1 MALVNCSMDKK
12 AVTVPIA
19 GNGNTDVASIILE
32 IIPDSGYVVAAR
44 DFVSGAIPSGGAI
57 ASITLSDTAT
67 SGGPQN
73 DGSYTAGNK
82 VKVLVD
88 FNNSHT
94 FSESVVLDIN
104 PSGSATIDYL
114 TPVKLQGTFAVPAS
128 PVKCTFV
135 ASNVTDFAS
144 SGASNDFYI
153 YDNPGDT
160 ATVMNMT
167 IAATSGDF
175 LNVKPTVVISNSSS
189 IVLDEDYDISS
200 VETYDSSNRLTQVV
214 YTIKTN
220 LSTANRSGDLITFAG
235 SGADIPG
242 ADRKIYAFKMDTSNA
257 GLLGV
262 NRRLEIYGDVGA
274 QFRIKIQR
282 GTKPGSIS
290 TITNL
295 FGGTGYTASNGVA
308 TISSGSGSGATVNIS
323 VGSGGVIT
331 SATINNAGSGYSEG
345 EVLTISGGN
354 ANASITIKLVF
365 TVDTNDGIYVFD
377 NSKTTIADIFEPSS
391 SSTTYPSVIDQS
403 NGSYDPA
410 TNPYTLDATGLF
422 FRNILIPADADGKVY
437 RFTIIPESGT
447 TVDPSTPG
455 IDTGPDPD
463 VVTFDIIRKGFSSF
477 IASYDAPSRS
487 GLTNTIKHYNYLLDD
502 KGTTTPRGRKDSVA
516 GTETDVHSYS
526 LVVTDDN
533 EDFHLPNQ
541 KDSYILNELN
551 YTETLDGG
559 EILRPTITADIRAT
573 DDGFFAGAIQATG
586 YSSHTHA
593 QSHEATTAIVLTLE
607 QRQALTDK
615 TSFNAFSFRSAFTV
629 VGSNNFFKIKF
640 FTTDTVP
647 VYKSQTIEVSS
658 TFFVSG
664 DIDSDGTVNQ
674 QNTAT
679 IAAPALNRRKLYIN
693 GENLN
698 ILSWGSSDMTLAHNL
713 DSFAFKTAQSS
724 ITTLDLEIN
733 IGHIVS
739 KFINSIGRNATY
751 AAGNYSA
758 SILISNNN
766 QGSYSKQN
774 ITTSTT
780 HAKITVSNAYI
791 NARDLL
797 PVNFDTSNY
806 KLLFTAGGGSSSE
819 LSSVALSVPNQPA
832 TSLTSAAT
840 LDRNLAI
847 GSGSPTKTFDVIIA
861 FGDTL
866 ESLNS
871 STAYVLNCVVNHR
884 LTKTAY
890 QDVGDAEEYFGGST
904 GGVDLAE
911 F

>member
-1 MALVNCSMDKK
+1 MALINCSMDKK
-12 AVTVPIA
+12 AVTV
-19 GNGNTDVASIILE
+19 ASGSSNVTSLELE

-44 DFVSGAIPSGGAI
+44 DFVAGNNPNDTVIQ
-57 ASITLSDTAT
+57 SITLSDTAT

-73 DGSYTAGNK
+73 DGSYTTGNK
-82 VKVLVD
+82 VKVVVD
-88 FNNSHT
+88 FKNGYT
-94 FSESVVLDIN
+94 FNQSIVLDIN

-135 ASNVTDFAS
+135 AFNVTDFAS

-220 LSTANRSGDLITFAG
+220 LSTTNRSGDLITFAG

-242 ADRKIYAFKMDTSNA
+242 ADKKIYAFKMDTSNA
-257 GLLGV
+257 GLLSV

-274 QFRIKIQR
+274 QFRIKMQR
-282 GTKPGSIS
+282 GT
-290 TITNL
+290 
-295 FGGTGYTASNGVA
+295 
-308 TISSGSGSGATVNIS
+308 
-323 VGSGGVIT
+323 
-331 SATINNAGSGYSEG
+331 
-345 EVLTISGGN
+345 ISGTTF
-354 ANASITIKLVF
+354 TI
-365 TVDTNDGIYVFD
+365 DTNDGIYVFD
-377 NSKTTIADIFEPSS
+377 NSRTTIADIFEPSS
-391 SSTTYPSVIDQS
+391 SSTTYPSEIQS
-403 NGSYDPA
+403 NGTYDPA

-422 FRNILIPADADGKVY
+422 FRNILIPADVEGKVY

-463 VVTFDIIRKGFSSF
+463 VITFDIIRKGFSSF
-477 IASYDAPSRS
+477 IASYAAPSRA
-487 GLTNTIKHYNYLLDD
+487 GLSNTIKYYNYLLDD
-502 KGTTTPRGRKDSVA
+502 KGTTTPRGRKDSAA

-541 KDSYILNELN
+541 KDSYVLNELN
-551 YTETLDGG
+551 YTETLLGG

-593 QSHEATTAIVLTLE
+593 ESHETTTAIVLTLE

-615 TSFNAFSFRSAFTV
+615 TSFNAFSFRNAFTV
-629 VGSNNFFKIKF
+629 VGSSNFFKIKF

-647 VYKSQTIEVSS
+647 VYKSQTIEISS
-658 TFFVSG
+658 TLSVSG
-664 DIDSDGTVNQ
+664 GIDSDGTVNQ
-674 QNTAT
+674 QNTTT
-679 IAAPALNRRKLYIN
+679 ISAPALNRKKLYIN

-724 ITTLDLEIN
+724 TTTLDLEIN

-739 KFINSIGRNATY
+739 KFINSVGRNATY
-751 AAGNYSA
+751 ARGNYNT
-758 SILISNNN
+758 SILISNDD

-791 NARDLL
+791 DARDLL
-797 PVNFDTSNY
+797 PVNFNTNNY
-806 KLLFTAGGGSSSE
+806 ELLFTAGSGSSSE
-819 LSSVALSVPNQPA
+819 LSSVNLNVPSQPA

-840 LDRNLAI
+840 LDRKLAI
-847 GSGSPTKTFDVIIA
+847 GSGSPTKTFEVIIEFNNA
-861 FGDTL
+861 L
-866 ESLNS
+866 VSLNS
-871 STAYVLNCVVNHR
+871 STTYVLDCVINHR
-884 LTKTAY
+884 LSDSY
-890 QDVGDAEEYFGGST
+890 QSVEDAEEYFGGST
-904 GGVDLAE
+904 GGVESATY
-911 F
+911 

>member
-19 GNGNTDVASIILE
+19 GNGNTNVASIILE

-88 FNNSHT
+88 FNNSYT
-94 FSESVVLDIN
+94 FNESVVLDIN

-135 ASNVTDFAS
+135 ASNVADFAS

-189 IVLDEDYDISS
+189 IVLDEDYDVSS

-220 LSTANRSGDLITFAG
+220 LSTTSRSGDLITFAG

-242 ADRKIYAFKMDTSNA
+242 ADKKIYAFKMDTSNA
-257 GLLGV
+257 GLLSV

-274 QFRIKIQR
+274 QFRIKMQR
-282 GTKPGSIS
+282 GT
-290 TITNL
+290 
-295 FGGTGYTASNGVA
+295 
-308 TISSGSGSGATVNIS
+308 
-323 VGSGGVIT
+323 
-331 SATINNAGSGYSEG
+331 
-345 EVLTISGGN
+345 ISGTTF
-354 ANASITIKLVF
+354 TI
-365 TVDTNDGIYVFD
+365 DTNDGIYVFD
-377 NSKTTIADIFEPSS
+377 NSRTTIADIFEPSS
-391 SSTTYPSVIDQS
+391 SSTTYPSEIQS
-403 NGSYDPA
+403 NGTYDPA

-422 FRNILIPADADGKVY
+422 FRNILIPADVEGKVY

-447 TVDPSTPG
+447 TVDPSTLG

-463 VVTFDIIRKGFSSF
+463 VITFDIIRKGFSSF
-477 IASYDAPSRS
+477 IASYAAPSRA
-487 GLTNTIKHYNYLLDD
+487 GLSNTIKYYNYLLDD
-502 KGTTTPRGRKDSVA
+502 KGTTTPRGRKDSAA

-541 KDSYILNELN
+541 KDSYVLNELN
-551 YTETLDGG
+551 YTETLLGG

-593 QSHEATTAIVLTLE
+593 ESHETTTAIVLTLE

-615 TSFNAFSFRSAFTV
+615 TSFNAFSFRNAFTV
-629 VGSNNFFKIKF
+629 AGSNNFFKIKF

-647 VYKSQTIEVSS
+647 VYKSQTIEISS
-658 TFFVSG
+658 TLSVSG
-664 DIDSDGTVNQ
+664 GIDSDGTVNQ
-674 QNTAT
+674 QNTTT
-679 IAAPALNRRKLYIN
+679 ISAPALNRKKLYIN

-698 ILSWGSSDMTLAHNL
+698 ILSWGSNDMTLAHNL

-724 ITTLDLEIN
+724 TTTLDLEIN

-739 KFINSIGRNATY
+739 KFINSVGRNATY
-751 AAGNYSA
+751 ARGNYNT
-758 SILISNNN
+758 SILISNDD

-791 NARDLL
+791 DARDLL
-797 PVNFDTSNY
+797 PVNFNTNNY
-806 KLLFTAGGGSSSE
+806 ELLFTAGSGSSSE
-819 LSSVALSVPNQPA
+819 LSSVTLSVPSQPA

-847 GSGSPTKTFDVIIA
+847 GSGSPIKTFEVIIA
-861 FGDTL
+861 FNNALT
-866 ESLNS
+866 SLSS
-871 STAYVLNCVVNHR
+871 STTYVLDCVINHR
-884 LTKTAY
+884 LSDSY
-890 QDVGDAEEYFGGST
+890 QSVEDAEEYFGGST
-904 GGVDLAE
+904 GGVESATY
-911 F
+911 

>member
-1 MALVNCSMDKK
+1 MEKRTVVVDTSTLNSPPG
-12 AVTVPIA
+12 VTSV
-19 GNGNTDVASIILE
+19 TLE

-44 DFVSGAIPSGGAI
+44 DFVAGANPDTTGNII
-57 ASITLSDTAT
+57 DSITLADSES

-73 DGSYTAGNK
+73 DGSYTANNK
-82 VKVLVD
+82 VIVTVD
-88 FNNSHT
+88 FDNDWEPTENIT
-94 FSESVVLDIN
+94 FDIN

-135 ASNVTDFAS
+135 ASNVADFAS

-153 YDNPGDT
+153 YDNPEDA

-189 IVLDEDYDISS
+189 IVLDEDYEISS
-200 VETYDSSNRLTQVV
+200 VETYDNLNRLTQVV

-220 LSTANRSGDLITFAG
+220 LSTTNRSGDLITFAG

-242 ADRKIYAFKMDTSNA
+242 ADRKIYAFKMDTSDA
-257 GLLGV
+257 GLLGM

-274 QFRIKIQR
+274 QFRIKMQR
-282 GTKPGSIS
+282 GTLDNS
-290 TITNL
+290 TPP
-295 FGGTGYTASNGVA
+295 
-308 TISSGSGSGATVNIS
+308 
-323 VGSGGVIT
+323 
-331 SATINNAGSGYSEG
+331 
-345 EVLTISGGN
+345 
-354 ANASITIKLVF
+354 VF

-377 NSKTTIADIFEPSS
+377 NSRTTIADIFEPSS
-391 SSTTYPSVIDQS
+391 SSTTYPSVIDQG
-403 NGSYDPA
+403 NGSYNPA
-410 TNPYTLDATGLF
+410 TNPYTLDVTGLF

-463 VVTFDIIRKGFSSF
+463 VITFDIIRKGFSSF
-477 IASYDAPSRS
+477 IASYAAPSRA
-487 GLTNTIKHYNYLLDD
+487 GLTNTIKYYNYLLDD
-502 KGTTTPRGRKDSVA
+502 KGTATPRGRKDSIA
-516 GTETDVHSYS
+516 GTETAVYSYS

-593 QSHEATTAIVLTLE
+593 ESHETTTAIVLTLE

-615 TSFNAFSFRSAFTV
+615 TDFSAFSFRSAFTITN
-629 VGSNNFFKIKF
+629 SNHFFKIKF

-647 VYKSQTIEVSS
+647 VYKSQTIEISS
-658 TFFVSG
+658 TLYVSG
-664 DIDSDGTVNQ
+664 GIDSDGTVNQ
-674 QNTAT
+674 QNTTT
-679 IAAPALNRRKLYIN
+679 ISAPALNRKKLYIN

-698 ILSWGSSDMTLAHNL
+698 ILSWGSNDMTLAHNL

-724 ITTLDLEIN
+724 IATLNLEIN

-739 KFINSIGRNATY
+739 KFINSVGRNAAY
-751 AAGNYSA
+751 AIGNYNT
-758 SILISNNN
+758 SILISNDD
-766 QGSYSKQN
+766 QSSYSKQN

-791 NARDLL
+791 DARDLL
-797 PVNFDTSNY
+797 PVNFNTSNY
-806 KLLFTAGGGSSSE
+806 ELLFTAGSGSSSE
-819 LSSVALSVPNQPA
+819 LSSVTLSVPNQPA

-861 FGDTL
+861 FKNGSTNAL
-866 ESLNS
+866 ASLNS
-871 STAYVLNCVVNHR
+871 STAYVLNCVINHR
-884 LTKTAY
+884 LSNSY
-890 QDVGDAEEYFGGST
+890 QSVEDVEEYFGGST